1 MQMKLWKLINF
12 FDFMGHM
19 RMHEDYVAVI
29 MGHESI
35 LMIRSVFEDL
45 LVLLFL

>member
-1 MQMKLWKLINF
+1 MKLSKLF
-12 FDFMGHM
+12 KFVEFMGHM
-19 RMHEDYVAVI
+19 RMHEDYVVVV